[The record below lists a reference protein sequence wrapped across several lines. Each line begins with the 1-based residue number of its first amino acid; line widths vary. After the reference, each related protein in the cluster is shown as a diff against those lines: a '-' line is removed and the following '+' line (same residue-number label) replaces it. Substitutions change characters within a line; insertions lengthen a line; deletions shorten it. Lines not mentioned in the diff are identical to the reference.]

1 MGYSDIRWKL
11 YLAVED
17 KMREKVYYLSKIHF
31 FADLSTQ
38 ELTELA
44 EDFHWQAY
52 PAGSVIIEQGQKRHV
67 FYVLAEGKAET
78 VIEKTGRFS
87 WQVSWFE
94 SGDAFGELSLFTGK
108 PAPATVRAVDS
119 CRVLTLD
126 ADAFSRMLVRWP
138 KLYPKFMEVLSQ
150 NLNQANHVLW
160 ETKHKE
166 FLLSA
171 LQLTHYE
178 EKFYGIWGSVK
189 TTTEVENKL
198 KELTMSGDN
207 LLLIGERGTGRQMLA
222 WYLHKARFG
231 EAAPFVVVDGRNF
244 DRQWGDS
251 VLDAGLE
258 TGGGAEAAFHGSSLL
273 EAARGGTV
281 LIREVNL
288 ISPRAQLK
296 LAQSLHQRGNQCL
309 VVATVQMEPEL
320 LTSKLIP
327 ELRQCLPATYKISP
341 LRERKRDIPIIAQ
354 GVLEKLARKHQRQV
368 PVLDQEATKLLL
380 SHNYRQGN
388 VTELIQVIERSFFLA
403 SNHVIGLEHI
413 FFGPTAEK
421 IGSRINLLSWDWIA
435 ELFKKGRFVNS
446 LRVGTSV
453 IFIGIVL
460 MLLFLPQLAVTTKVF
475 IAVWGLW
482 WPALAII
489 SPIIGRVWCTVC
501 PFSYLMDLAQRKLHL
516 NRPVPDFLKKYD
528 YILVTFL
535 FALIFWIEII
545 SGMRSNPW
553 FTALLL
559 LSIQLAAVL
568 VGVVFTRHAW
578 CHHLCPLGAF
588 VGTASIGAMLEVRA
602 DSTVCLNKCTTHECY
617 VGTDHS
623 AGCPMSQHLP
633 YLDNNLSCKLCFN
646 CVRNCPNGAVQLN
659 LRVPAREI
667 WHLVR
672 VNQGYA
678 IFIAVVLAIL
688 VPINYFEPLIQAW
701 PPQQWKAAFT
711 LSYWG
716 AALAAGVF
724 TWLIAEPFK
733 KKAASSSIKLVFA
746 FIPLVL
752 AGHIMYQLHFVPGA
766 TSLMLGMGLKN
777 SAGVMQ
783 AVYVPAYQ
791 VGQALAVGIG
801 AVLTA
806 VTVVLVLIR
815 AKAKGQVK
823 GDKI

>member
-1 MGYSDIRWKL
+1 
-11 YLAVED
+11 
-17 KMREKVYYLSKIHF
+17 MREKVYYLSKLDF
-31 FADLSTQ
+31 FADLNTQ
-38 ELTELA
+38 ELIELA
-44 EDFHWQAY
+44 EDFFWQEYA
-52 PAGSVIIEQGQKRHV
+52 AGSVIIEQGQEKHS
-67 FYVLAEGKAET
+67 FYVLAQGKAET
-78 VIEKTGRFS
+78 VIEKAGRIS

-94 SGDAFGELSLFTGK
+94 DGDAFGEISLFTGK
-108 PAPATVRAVDS
+108 PAPAGVRAVEN
-119 CRVLTLD
+119 CRVLALD
-126 ADAFSRMLVRWP
+126 SEGFSRMLVRWP
-138 KLYPKFMEVLSQ
+138 KLYPKFIEVLSQ
-150 NLNQANHVLW
+150 SLNKANHVLW
-160 ETKHKE
+160 DTKHKE

-189 TTTEVENKL
+189 TTSEVENKL
-198 KELTMSGDN
+198 NELAQSGDN

-222 WYLHKARFG
+222 WYLHKMRCG

-251 VLDAGLE
+251 VLDAGD
-258 TGGGAEAAFHGSSLL
+258 GSAAAFRGSSLL
-273 EAARGGTV
+273 EAAQGGSV

-296 LAQSLHQRGNQCL
+296 LAHSLRMQAKKCL
-309 VVATVQMEPEL
+309 VVATVQTEPDL

-327 ELRQCLPATYKISP
+327 ELKECFLSTYKISP
-341 LRERKRDIPIIAQ
+341 LRERKRDIPVIAQ
-354 GVLEKLARKHQRQV
+354 GVLEKLARKHQRPA

-403 SNHVIGLEHI
+403 ENNVIGLEHI

-421 IGSRINLLSWDWIA
+421 IGSSINLLSWDWISD
-435 ELFKKGRFVNS
+435 LFKKGRLVNS
-446 LRVGTSV
+446 LRIITSG
-453 IFIGIVL
+453 IFVGIVL
-460 MLLFLPQLAVTTKVF
+460 LLLFLSKTTVVTKVF

-501 PFSYLMDLAQRKLHL
+501 PFSYIMDLAQRKMHL
-516 NRPVPDFLKKYD
+516 NKPVPDFLKKYD

-535 FALIFWIEII
+535 FTLIFWIEIM

-553 FTALLL
+553 YTALLL
-559 LSIQLAAVL
+559 LSIQLAAIL
-568 VGVVFTRHAW
+568 TGVIFTRHAW
-578 CHHLCPLGAF
+578 CHHLCPLGGF

-602 DSTVCLNKCTTHECY
+602 DATVCLNKCTTHECY
-617 VGTDHS
+617 VGTGEI

-659 LRVPAREI
+659 LRVPAREV

-688 VPINYFEPLIQAW
+688 IPLNYFEPLIGVW
-701 PPQQWKAAFT
+701 PPEQWRAAFS

-733 KKAASSSIKLVFA
+733 KKAATRRVKLVFA

-752 AGHIMYQLHFVPGA
+752 AGHIVYQLHFVPGA
-766 TSLMLGMGLKN
+766 TSLMLGVGLKN
-777 SAGVMQ
+777 SLGITQ
-783 AVYVPAYQ
+783 AVYIPAYQ

-801 AVLTA
+801 ALLTV
-806 VTVVLVLIR
+806 VTVVLVVLR
-815 AKAKGQVK
+815 AKERERGKLK
-823 GDKI
+823 GDDQNIGGKTAGTALKTEM